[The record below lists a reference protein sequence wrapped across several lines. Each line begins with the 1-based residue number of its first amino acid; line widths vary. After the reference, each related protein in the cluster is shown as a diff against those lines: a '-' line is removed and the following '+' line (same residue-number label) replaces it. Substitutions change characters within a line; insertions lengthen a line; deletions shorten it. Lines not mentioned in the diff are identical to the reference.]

1 MLLVLIVLLF
11 LLVLCQIPFKYISS
25 LIIEAIMTGIITV
38 IVAWILNYNFDITSL
53 FIIGFT
59 IHIFCQVVGI
69 NTMYVKNGVATKLLN
84 VNKDYSIVHPAS
96 SS

>member
-1 MLLVLIVLLF
+1 MLLF
-11 LLVLCQIPFKYISS
+11 LVVLSLFVLCQIHMKYIST
-25 LIIEAIMTGIITV
+25 LLLEAVMTGIITI
-38 IVAWILNYNFDITSL
+38 IVALILNYNFDVTSL
-53 FIIGFT
+53 FLLGFT

-96 SS
+96 SN